1 MAEPR
6 VSLIPG
12 ISDFWPTRLRH
23 SNAFRKFLEATGS
36 SPSSLAS
43 NRKRKMRHDQQ
54 AYKNRN
60 VIECCFCGLKDFR
73 RITTRYDSL
82 ARNFFSAICFVHPCV
97 LAPI

>member
-12 ISDFWPTRLRH
+12 ISELLADKGYDTATR
-23 SNAFRKFLEATGS
+23 SANSFPGK
-36 SPSSLAS
+36 S
-43 NRKRKMRHDQQ
+43 NRKRKIRHDKQ
-54 AYKNRN
+54 AYKYRN
-60 VIECCFCGLKDFR
+60 VIGCCFCGLKDFR
-73 RITTRYDSL
+73 RIATRYDSL